1 VVETEMNL
9 FLGKYIITLHHAVM
23 PAVHIK
29 LDTVVHAKSHQF
41 SLLLPNLFTFVHCSL
56 CHIVF
61 FLKMSSE
68 ADQSSNIAGEIPA
81 PDTESATKAKSED
94 PSTSSS
100 TMVDHVMASK
110 EIPPLYKY

>member
-1 VVETEMNL
+1 
-9 FLGKYIITLHHAVM
+9 
-23 PAVHIK
+23 
-29 LDTVVHAKSHQF
+29 
-41 SLLLPNLFTFVHCSL
+41 
-56 CHIVF
+56 
-61 FLKMSSE
+61 MSSE